1 MKTLSTLFIVII
13 LLFSGCLGIF
23 EEDFDDDD
31 DGFLD
36 TIDAFPNDSNEWLDT
51 DGDGI
56 GNNADKDDDDDGFED
71 ALESSCFSDPLN
83 ISSIPLDMDQDDICD
98 VLDNDIDGDG

>member
-36 TIDAFPNDSNEWLDT
+36 TIDAFPNDSNDCLLYTSPSPRD
-51 DGDGI
+51 
-56 GNNADKDDDDDGFED
+56 
-71 ALESSCFSDPLN
+71 S
-83 ISSIPLDMDQDDICD
+83 
-98 VLDNDIDGDG
+98 